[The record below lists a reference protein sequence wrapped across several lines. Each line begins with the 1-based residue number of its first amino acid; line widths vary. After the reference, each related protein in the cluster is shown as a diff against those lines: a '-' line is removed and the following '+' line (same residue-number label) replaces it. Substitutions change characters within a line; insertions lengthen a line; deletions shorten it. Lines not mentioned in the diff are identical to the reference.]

1 MKIEKIA
8 ILMSIVLFL
17 LILFT
22 YARFNHIEQRV
33 TQQRIEG
40 LNLRLDSLIATIR
53 DSDSRYK
60 SYTEDIRRVQDRVD
74 SIENEK
80 KDLWA
85 KVENLSRE
93 LEKLQAGV
101 LAAKDLD
108 TGKQVV
114 ELGAINV
121 KKAGKT
127 SK

>member
-22 YARFNHIEQRV
+22 YVRFNHIEQRV

-60 SYTEDIRRVQDRVD
+60 SYTEDMRRVQDRVD
-74 SIENEK
+74 SIESEK
-80 KDLWA
+80 KELWA
-85 KVENLSRE
+85 KVENISLE

-108 TGKQVV
+108 TSKQVV

-121 KKAGKT
+121 KKQGKL